1 MKMMII
7 FLIINLAILNE
18 SSEAIKKSYW
28 EGPSFSP
35 AISPSEEGPSSSPA
49 ISPSQEEEEYYS
61 TYLLMI
67 MMNNMKN
74 TRLNHH
80 LRKMIKKN
88 KSRVEFEEENVRIE

>member
-1 MKMMII
+1 MKMMMI
-7 FLIINLAILNE
+7 FLTISLAILNE

-49 ISPSQEEEEYYS
+49 ISPSEEEEYYS
-61 TYLLMI
+61 SYLLMI